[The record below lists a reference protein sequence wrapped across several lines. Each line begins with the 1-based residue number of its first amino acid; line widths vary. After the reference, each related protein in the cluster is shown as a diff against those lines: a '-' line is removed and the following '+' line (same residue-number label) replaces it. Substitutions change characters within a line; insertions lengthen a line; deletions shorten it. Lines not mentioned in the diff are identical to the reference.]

1 MSRRPT
7 PEQAALLSEQA
18 VADRLEL
25 DGWRILGV
33 NVRTRF
39 GELPIVA
46 RRGDMIVFVET
57 TAPGPQPDP
66 PHGNRVD
73 GGESQP
79 ASRREPVPI
88 RRCEREGRIA
98 RPARDRCVLTT
109 NEPTRR
115 DP

>member
-57 TAPGPQPDP
+57 TAPGQE
-66 PHGNRVD
+66 VD
-73 GGESQP
+73 
-79 ASRREPVPI
+79 ARRRSRI
-88 RRCEREGRIA
+88 RRMAIA
-98 RPARDRCVLTT
+98 WMAANPSLQAGVNRYRFDVVSVRDGLPVQHVT
-109 NEPTRR
+109 
-115 DP
+115 DAF